1 MNDPSKIPQA
11 IRALEAAWLGNAD
24 QPLLSLM
31 SMLEAR
37 GLTWQSSID
46 DTISICTALA
56 QEFPGRL
63 TGTPD
68 GYAILCESPDREF
81 LITATHVIVRGET
94 PTAWEYSS
102 LMRAEVGL
110 PLRIADA
117 ADAAHKFGVVR
128 RITAMG
134 ERRYQVLIFSDGL
147 GLGCRTPDGHTTLW
161 LPQRR
166 DTRTWQGRTAELQDG
181 ILRCELGELRVATE
195 HLVDVPLTPQETSRR
210 GTLGASLRKTSR

>member
-1 MNDPSKIPQA
+1 MNDPSKIPEA

-63 TGTPD
+63 TGAPD

-117 ADAAHKFGVVR
+117 AGAAHKFGVVR

-134 ERRYQVLIFSDGL
+134 ERVYQVLIFADGL
-147 GLGCRTPDGHTTLW
+147 GLGCRTSDGKTALW

-166 DTRTWQGRTAELQDG
+166 DTRIWRGRTELHDG
-181 ILRCELGELRVATE
+181 ILHGELGELRIATE
-195 HLVDVPLTPQETSRR
+195 LFVDVPLTPQETPRL
-210 GTLGASLRKTSR
+210 GVLGASLRKTLR